1 MIVLFKSPKGA
12 LAGEV
17 HKFIPWMEMF
27 ERFKWA
33 KKEQGDFFLIA
44 LLFVS
49 FRLFSLLLFR
59 PGGFILEWSGYYIPE
74 QGFIQLSDRGLYPFI
89 HYWMEYPPL
98 YPWLAVLAYRLS
110 LLIPPW
116 VDARLWFNLIFGV
129 ILLLFEVGNFILI
142 YALAHKLYGPREA
155 IRCAWFYALLF
166 VPLFTLMG
174 WFDSFPLFFLLLG
187 LCLVINGRAALSG
200 LATGVGFMIKP
211 FPLLVAPLALR
222 ALPKISQKAIY
233 VGIACLVALLIATPF
248 LLINAPL
255 LFAAFINTFSL
266 APWETIWALLDS
278 YYSGGP
284 TKPFSER
291 FDPTT
296 AGVDIYVSR
305 LPWLW
310 ISLAFALLYLV
321 LYIRRLDWRNGRNVV
336 AFGGLTVSLFL
347 IYSKGWSPQWLVYI
361 LPFITLLLP
370 NLRGV
375 TYVILFTLA
384 NFLEFPIALVVLP
397 KEHWLLATAIILR
410 TALLALLCLE
420 CGLTLWPSVAIEKV
434 RRVAFATLLALALLG
449 GPLIGVSALRAYVGE
464 RYSQDPYRES
474 MAFLRSMPSGVLLF
488 TEQSLYRRF
497 YPFVGRGKE
506 LYLLEDVGRLAEIV
520 RGHPSIWVVYAGGE
534 KDREANAKVERWLSE
549 NSFPVTTRW
558 FPNCRLSGYSSA
570 PLLTAQPREA
580 NFEGQ
585 ILLTGY
591 AFDKASMQPGR
602 VFPLALHWRALS
614 RMETDYTVF
623 VHLLDSAGRVLS
635 QRDSQPVNGFR
646 PTSTW
651 AAGEEVADY
660 HGLPLPAD
668 IPAGEYW
675 LEVGLYEAA
684 TGKRLLTETRQEDR
698 ILLGPIRIM
707 R

>member
-1 MIVLFKSPKGA
+1 ML
-12 LAGEV
+12 
-17 HKFIPWMEMF
+17 
-27 ERFKWA
+27 ERLKWTR
-33 KKEQGDFFLIA
+33 EEHGDFLLLA
-44 LLFVS
+44 LLFAV

-74 QGFIQLSDRGLYPFI
+74 QGFIQLSDRGLYPFL

-98 YPWLAVLAYRLS
+98 YPWLAVLAYRVS

-116 VDARLWFNLIFGV
+116 VDPELWFNLIFGA
-129 ILLLFEVGNFILI
+129 ILLVFEVGNFILI
-142 YALAHKLYGPREA
+142 YALAQKLYGQRQA

-174 WFDSFPLFFLLLG
+174 WFDSFSLFFLLLG
-187 LCLVINGRAALSG
+187 LRFVINGRAAVSG

-233 VGIACLVALLIATPF
+233 VGTACLVASLIATPF

-255 LFAAFINTFSL
+255 LLAAFINTFSL
-266 APWETIWALLDS
+266 APWETVWALLDG
-278 YYSGGP
+278 YYGGGP
-284 TKPFSER
+284 TKPFNER
-291 FDPTT
+291 FDPAT
-296 AGVDIYVSR
+296 AAVDIYVSR

-321 LYIRRLDWRNGRNVV
+321 LYTRRLDWNKSRNVV

-347 IYSKGWSPQWLVYI
+347 IYSKGWSPQWLVYV

-370 NLRGV
+370 HVRGV
-375 TYVILFTLA
+375 IYTVLFSLA

-397 KEHWLLATAIILR
+397 QEHRLLTTAIIFR

-420 CGLTLWPSVAIEKV
+420 CGLILWPSVAIQKV
-434 RRVAFATLLALALLG
+434 QRGAFATLLVLALLG
-449 GPLIGVSALRAYVGE
+449 GPMVGLGALRAYVGE
-464 RYSQDPYRES
+464 RYSQDPYRET
-474 MAFLRSMPSGVLLF
+474 MAFLRSKPPGVILF
-488 TEQSLYRRF
+488 TERSLYRRF

-506 LYLLEDVGRLAEIV
+506 LYLLEDVDRLEEIV
-520 RGHPSIWVVYAGGE
+520 GGHSSIWVVYAGEE
-534 KDREANAKVERWLSE
+534 KDREASAKVERWLSE
-549 NSFPVTTRW
+549 NTFPVTTRW
-558 FPNCRLSGYSSA
+558 FPNCRLSRYSSA
-570 PLLTAQPREA
+570 LVLPPHPLEA
-580 NFEGQ
+580 NLDGQ
-585 ILLTGY
+585 ILLSGY
-591 AFDKASMQPGR
+591 AFDEDSMQPGQ
-602 VFPLALHWRALS
+602 VFPLGLRWRAL
-614 RMETDYTVF
+614 RRAETDYTVF
-623 VHLLDSAGRVLS
+623 VHLLDSTGRVWS
-635 QRDSQPVNGFR
+635 QRDSQPLNGFR

-651 AAGEEVADY
+651 AAGEEVTDY

-668 IPAGEYW
+668 IPAGDYW

-684 TGKRLLTETRQEDR
+684 TGKRLLTETGQEDR
-698 ILLGPIRIM
+698 VLIGPLRIV